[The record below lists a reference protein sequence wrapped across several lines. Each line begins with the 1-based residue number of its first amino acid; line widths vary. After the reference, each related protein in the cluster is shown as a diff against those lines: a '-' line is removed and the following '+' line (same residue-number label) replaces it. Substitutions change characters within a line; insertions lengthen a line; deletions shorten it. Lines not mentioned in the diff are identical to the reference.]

1 MTLAAIGGGRGE
13 GMLLVRNKEGVWP
26 WIPCHLNV
34 SYVLVASVVK
44 CSYST
49 PHNEAHDISSVLEVT
64 EDRSLWDS
72 RASAGIVTPFAMLT

>member
-1 MTLAAIGGGRGE
+1 MTLAAIRERKKGI
-13 GMLLVRNKEGVWP
+13 LLVRNKEGVWP

-34 SYVLVASVVK
+34 SYVPVASVVK